1 MAPNATL
8 PQERIGDL
16 PSLGRDAEG
25 GRHHIDPLTQTVYVL
40 DDGVAHVESLDDR
53 PVADWIDYV
62 AAARGWADC
71 RYERDA
77 SDLATWL
84 ADAVEAGA

>member
-1 MAPNATL
+1 MPENATL

-40 DDGVAHVESLDDR
+40 EDGIAHVETLGER

-62 AAARGWADC
+62 AAERGWTDC
-71 RYERDA
+71 RYQRDA
-77 SDLATWL
+77 SGLATWL
-84 ADAVEAGA
+84 ADALEVSA